1 MSIRRPRR
9 AASPMLSLAMILAL
23 GLMLPALSMTSAA
36 AEEGRM
42 PRTVTVS
49 ATGQAFAVPDMARV
63 QTGVV
68 SEAATAREALSAN
81 NAAMAK
87 LIEGLKE
94 NGIDAKDIQT
104 SGFHLNPRYTH
115 PGDGQPPQIDGYQ
128 ATNNVEVTVRNLD
141 TLGTVLDKLV
151 TLGANQMNG
160 IAFDVT
166 EAETLRDAARKTAIA
181 NARRRAEL
189 YAAAAGAKVGKVVT
203 INEGGMSEPRPY
215 LAAARMSAEA
225 VPVERG
231 QQALD
236 ANVTVTWELD

>member
-1 MSIRRPRR
+1 MSHLNLR
-9 AASPMLSLAMILAL
+9 AAASVLWLAAI
-23 GLMLPALSMTSAA
+23 LPAVTLSSAK
-36 AEEGRM
+36 AEEVRM

-49 ATGQAFAVPDMARV
+49 ATGQAFAEPDLARV

-68 SEAATAREALSAN
+68 SEAGTAREALSAN
-81 NAAMAK
+81 NAAMTQ
-87 LIEGLKE
+87 LIAGLKE
-94 NGIDAKDIQT
+94 NGIEAKDIQT

-115 PGDGQPPQIDGYQ
+115 PGDGQPPLIDGYQ
-128 ATNNVEVTVRNLD
+128 ATNNVEVTVRKLD

-166 EAETLRDAARKTAIA
+166 AAETLRDAARKNAIA

-189 YAAAAGAKVGKVVT
+189 FAEAAGAKVGKVVT
-203 INEGGMSEPRPY
+203 INEGGVSEPRPY
-215 LAAARMSAEA
+215 LASARMSAA
-225 VPVERG
+225 PDHVPVERG

-236 ANVTVTWELD
+236 ANVTVTWELE